1 MIYHQE
7 KFRSIQK
14 QLLFPNLKLKKMNLK
29 FLKSDF
35 PASIV
40 VFFVAL
46 PLCLG
51 IALASGAP
59 LLSGLIA
66 GVIGGIV
73 VGALSGSNLG
83 VSGPAAGLA
92 AIVAASITELG
103 SFEVFLVAVVLSGI
117 IQILF
122 GILRLGVIG
131 YFFPNSVILGMLS
144 GIGIIIILKQIP
156 HLFGYDSEPMGADE
170 FVEATGENTFSAISH
185 IFSNVSP
192 GSVIIGF
199 LGLALIVFWDSI
211 LAKKGKIFRV
221 LQGAIVAVLLGT
233 IIKLIFD
240 NYPNLA
246 VKDIHLVSIPVANNL
261 NDLVNFLRFPDF
273 SAITNPKVL
282 TIAFTIALIASL
294 ETLLSVEATDKLD
307 PDKHV
312 TPTNRELFAQGTG
325 NILSGLIGGLPLT
338 QVIVRS
344 SANIQSNAK
353 SKLST
358 IIHGLLLLLAVL
370 ALPKMLNHIPLS
382 VLAAILIVVG
392 YKLAKPSLFKKMWV
406 KGWTQFVPFVAT
418 IIVIVVKDLLWGIS
432 VGLFIGIIV
441 IIVKSY
447 QNSLFLNI
455 DKSND
460 KLVKM
465 TFVEEVTFLNKGA
478 IAKQLGSL
486 PNDITLEL
494 DVRNSKYID
503 SDIIEILE
511 DFVVQAKNK
520 SITVLLLS
528 ERGNE
533 TNPQSYIEF
542 FKRDKIMKYSYFS
555 QGDTIFK
562 K

>member
-1 MIYHQE
+1 
-7 KFRSIQK
+7 
-14 QLLFPNLKLKKMNLK
+14 MNFK
-29 FLKSDF
+29 HLKSDF

-66 GVIGGIV
+66 GVVGGVV
-73 VGALSGSNLG
+73 VGMLSGSSLG

-92 AIVAASITELG
+92 AIVAAAITELG
-103 SFEVFLVAVVLSGI
+103 SFEVFLVAVVIAGA

-122 GILRLGVIG
+122 GILRFGVIG

-170 FVEATGENTFSAISH
+170 FEEPSGENTFTAISH
-185 IFSNVSP
+185 VLDNISP
-192 GSVIIGF
+192 GSIIIGAM
-199 LGLALIVFWDSI
+199 ALILILFWDNI
-211 LAKKGKIFRV
+211 LAKKSKVFKVI
-221 LQGAIVAVLLGT
+221 QGPIVAVLLGT
-233 IIKLIFD
+233 IVKLIFD
-240 NYPNLA
+240 NYADLS
-246 VKDIHLVSIPVANNL
+246 VRDIHLVTIPVANSL
-261 NDLVNFLRFPDF
+261 NDLKAFLTFPDF

-282 TIAFTIALIASL
+282 TVAFTLALIASL

-307 PDKHV
+307 PAKNV

-325 NILSGLIGGLPLT
+325 NILSGLLGGLPLT

-358 IIHGLLLLLAVL
+358 VMHGMLLLLAVL
-370 ALPKMLNHIPLS
+370 ALPKILNHIPLS
-382 VLAAILIVVG
+382 ALAAVLIMVG
-392 YKLAKPSLFKKMWV
+392 YKLAKPSLFKKMWD

-418 IIVIVVKDLLWGIS
+418 IAVIVAKDLLWGIL
-432 VGLFIGIIV
+432 VGLFIGV
-441 IIVKSY
+441 LVVLVKSY

-455 DKSND
+455 DKAND
-460 KLVKM
+460 KLIKM
-465 TFVEEVTFLNKGA
+465 AFVEEVTFLNKGA
-478 IAKQLGSL
+478 IAKQLQNL
-486 PNDITLEL
+486 PKDITLEL
-494 DVRNSKYID
+494 DVRKSKYID
-503 SDIIEILE
+503 SDVIDVLE

-520 SITVLLLS
+520 NITVHLFS
-528 ERGNE
+528 ERGNV
-533 TNPQSYIEF
+533 TNPKSYVEF
-542 FKRDKIMKYSYFS
+542 FKREKIMNYSYFDS
-555 QGDTIFK
+555 GDTAFK
-562 K
+562 NDQQ

>member
-1 MIYHQE
+1 MIYQQE

-14 QLLFPNLKLKKMNLK
+14 QLLFLNLKLNKMNLK

-261 NDLVNFLRFPDF
+261 NDLISFLTFPDF

-465 TFVEEVTFLNKGA
+465 TFAEEVTFLNKGA

>member
-1 MIYHQE
+1 
-7 KFRSIQK
+7 
-14 QLLFPNLKLKKMNLK
+14 MNLK
-29 FLKSDF
+29 YLKSDF

-59 LLSGLIA
+59 LLSGLIT

-122 GILRLGVIG
+122 GILRLGIIG

-240 NYPNLA
+240 NYPTLA

-261 NDLVNFLRFPDF
+261 NDLISFLTFPDF

-353 SKLST
+353 SKLSA

-370 ALPKMLNHIPLS
+370 ALPKILNHIPLS
-382 VLAAILIVVG
+382 VLAAVLIVVG
-392 YKLAKPSLFKKMWV
+392 YKLAKPSLFKKMWA

-418 IIVIVVKDLLWGIS
+418 ILVIVVKDLLWGIS

-455 DKSND
+455 DKTND

-465 TFVEEVTFLNKGA
+465 TFAEEVTFLNKGA

-555 QGDTIFK
+555 QGDTVFK

>member
-1 MIYHQE
+1 MIYQQE
-7 KFRSIQK
+7 KFCSIQK

-29 FLKSDF
+29 YLKSDF

-170 FVEATGENTFSAISH
+170 FAEATGENTFSAISH

-199 LGLALIVFWDSI
+199 LGLALIVFWDSF

-261 NDLVNFLRFPDF
+261 NDLISFLTFPDF
-273 SAITNPKVL
+273 SAVTNPKVL

-353 SKLST
+353 SKLSS

-382 VLAAILIVVG
+382 VLAAVLIVVG
-392 YKLAKPSLFKKMWV
+392 YKLAKPSLFKKMWA

-418 IIVIVVKDLLWGIS
+418 ILVIVVKDLLWGIS

-465 TFVEEVTFLNKGA
+465 TFAEEVTFLNKGA

>member
-1 MIYHQE
+1 MIYQQE
-7 KFRSIQK
+7 KFRSIKK
-14 QLLFPNLKLKKMNLK
+14 QLLFLNLKLNKMNLK

-59 LLSGLIA
+59 LLSVLIA

-92 AIVAASITELG
+92 AIVAASIIELG

-156 HLFGYDSEPMGADE
+156 HLFGYDYEPMGADE
-170 FVEATGENTFSAISH
+170 FLEATGENTFSAISH
-185 IFSNVSP
+185 VFSNVSP

-199 LGLALIVFWDSI
+199 LGLALIVFWYSI

-261 NDLVNFLRFPDF
+261 NDLISFLTFPDF
-273 SAITNPKVL
+273 SAVTNPKVL
-282 TIAFTIALIASL
+282 TISFTIALIASL

-370 ALPKMLNHIPLS
+370 ALPKMLNHIP
-382 VLAAILIVVG
+382 
-392 YKLAKPSLFKKMWV
+392 YLF
-406 KGWTQFVPFVAT
+406 
-418 IIVIVVKDLLWGIS
+418 
-432 VGLFIGIIV
+432 
-441 IIVKSY
+441 
-447 QNSLFLNI
+447 
-455 DKSND
+455 
-460 KLVKM
+460 
-465 TFVEEVTFLNKGA
+465 
-478 IAKQLGSL
+478 
-486 PNDITLEL
+486 
-494 DVRNSKYID
+494 
-503 SDIIEILE
+503 
-511 DFVVQAKNK
+511 
-520 SITVLLLS
+520 
-528 ERGNE
+528 
-533 TNPQSYIEF
+533 
-542 FKRDKIMKYSYFS
+542 
-555 QGDTIFK
+555 
-562 K
+562 

>member
-1 MIYHQE
+1 
-7 KFRSIQK
+7 
-14 QLLFPNLKLKKMNLK
+14 MNFK
-29 FLKSDF
+29 HLKSDF

-66 GVIGGIV
+66 GVVGGVV
-73 VGALSGSNLG
+73 VGMLSGSSLG

-92 AIVAASITELG
+92 AIVAAAITELG
-103 SFEVFLVAVVLSGI
+103 SFEVFLVAVVIAGA

-122 GILRLGVIG
+122 GILRFGVIG

-170 FVEATGENTFSAISH
+170 FEEPSGENTFTAISH
-185 IFSNVSP
+185 VLDNISP
-192 GSVIIGF
+192 GSIIIGAM
-199 LGLALIVFWDSI
+199 ALILILFWDNI
-211 LAKKGKIFRV
+211 LAKKSKIFKV
-221 LQGAIVAVLLGT
+221 IQGPIVAVLVGT
-233 IIKLIFD
+233 IVKLIFD
-240 NYPNLA
+240 NYADLT
-246 VKDIHLVSIPVANNL
+246 VRDIHLVTIPVANSL
-261 NDLVNFLRFPDF
+261 NDLKAFLTFPDF

-282 TIAFTIALIASL
+282 TVAFTLALIASL

-307 PDKHV
+307 PAKNV

-358 IIHGLLLLLAVL
+358 VIHGMLLLLAVL
-370 ALPKMLNHIPLS
+370 ALPKILNHIPLS
-382 VLAAILIVVG
+382 ALAAVLIMVG
-392 YKLAKPSLFKKMWV
+392 YKLAKPSLFKKMWD

-418 IIVIVVKDLLWGIS
+418 IAVIVAKDLLWGIL
-432 VGLFIGIIV
+432 VGLFIGV
-441 IIVKSY
+441 LVVLVKSY

-455 DKSND
+455 DKAND
-460 KLVKM
+460 KLIKM
-465 TFVEEVTFLNKGA
+465 AFVEEVTFLNKGA
-478 IAKQLGSL
+478 IAKQLQNL
-486 PNDITLEL
+486 PKDITLEL
-494 DVRNSKYID
+494 DVRKSKYID
-503 SDIIEILE
+503 SDVIDVLE

-520 SITVLLLS
+520 NITVHLFS
-528 ERGNE
+528 ERGNV
-533 TNPQSYIEF
+533 TNPKSYVEF
-542 FKRDKIMKYSYFS
+542 FKREKIMNYSYFDS
-555 QGDTIFK
+555 GDTAFK
-562 K
+562 NDQQ

>member
-1 MIYHQE
+1 M
-7 KFRSIQK
+7 K
-14 QLLFPNLKLKKMNLK
+14 QNNFNELKDSLKA
-29 FLKSDF
+29 DV

-66 GVIGGIV
+66 GVIGGVV
-73 VGALSGSNLG
+73 VGILSGSNLG

-92 AIVAASITELG
+92 AIVAAAITELG
-103 SFEVFLVAVVLSGI
+103 SFEVFLVAVVLAGL

-122 GILRLGVIG
+122 GILRFGIIG

-170 FVEATGENTFSAISH
+170 FVETSGENTFSAISH
-185 IFSNVSP
+185 ILGNIGP
-192 GSVIIGF
+192 GSIIIGI
-199 LGLALIVFWDSI
+199 LGLALILFWDTI
-211 LAKKGKIFRV
+211 LAKKSKIFTV
-221 LQGAIVAVLLGT
+221 IQGPIIAVLVGT

-240 NYPNLA
+240 NSDIA
-246 VKDIHLVSIPVANNL
+246 VRDIHLVSIPVVSSL
-261 NDLVNFLRFPDF
+261 SDLKGFLTFPDF
-273 SAITNPKVL
+273 SAIRNPRVL
-282 TIAFTIALIASL
+282 TIAFTLALIASL

-307 PDKHV
+307 PAKNV
-312 TPTNRELFAQGTG
+312 TPTNRELFAQGMG

-344 SANIQSNAK
+344 SANLQSNAK
-353 SKLST
+353 SKLSA

-370 ALPKMLNHIPLS
+370 ALPKILNHIPLS
-382 VLAAILIVVG
+382 VLAAVLIVVG
-392 YKLAKPSLFKKMWV
+392 YKLAKPSLFKKMWA

-418 IIVIVVKDLLWGIS
+418 IAVIVAKDLLWGILA
-432 VGLFIGIIV
+432 GLFIGVVV
-441 IIVKSY
+441 IMVKSY
-447 QNSLFLNI
+447 QNSLFLNV
-455 DKSND
+455 DKAND

-465 TFVEEVTFLNKGA
+465 TFAEEVTFLNKGA
-478 IAKQLGSL
+478 IAKQLKSL
-486 PNDITLEL
+486 QKDITLEL

-503 SDIIEILE
+503 SDVIDILD
-511 DFVVQAKNK
+511 DFVVQSKNK
-520 SITVLLLS
+520 NITVHLLS

-533 TNPQSYIEF
+533 TNPQSYLEF
-542 FKRDKIMKYSYFS
+542 FKRKKIMSYSFFD
-555 QGDTIFK
+555 QGDTVFK
-562 K
+562 N

>member
-1 MIYHQE
+1 MIYQQE

-14 QLLFPNLKLKKMNLK
+14 QLLFLNLKLNKMNLK

-246 VKDIHLVSIPVANNL
+246 VKDIHLVSIPVADNL
-261 NDLVNFLRFPDF
+261 NDLLNFLTFPDF

-465 TFVEEVTFLNKGA
+465 TFAEEVTFLNKGA

>member
-1 MIYHQE
+1 MIYQQE

-14 QLLFPNLKLKKMNLK
+14 QLLFLNLKLNKMNLK

-199 LGLALIVFWDSI
+199 LGLALIVFWDSF

-261 NDLVNFLRFPDF
+261 NDLISFLTFPDF
-273 SAITNPKVL
+273 SAVTNPKVL

-465 TFVEEVTFLNKGA
+465 TFAEEVTFLNKGA

>member
-1 MIYHQE
+1 MIYQQE
-7 KFRSIQK
+7 KFLSIQK
-14 QLLFPNLKLKKMNLK
+14 QLLFLNLNFKKMNLK
-29 FLKSDF
+29 YLKSDF

-59 LLSGLIA
+59 LLSGLIT

-122 GILRLGVIG
+122 GILRLGIIG

-240 NYPNLA
+240 NYPTLA

-261 NDLVNFLRFPDF
+261 NDFISFLTFPDF
-273 SAITNPKVL
+273 SAITNLKVL

-353 SKLST
+353 SKLSA

-382 VLAAILIVVG
+382 VLAAVLIVVG
-392 YKLAKPSLFKKMWV
+392 YKLAKPSLFKKMWA

-418 IIVIVVKDLLWGIS
+418 ILVIVVKDLLWGIS

-455 DKSND
+455 DKTND

-465 TFVEEVTFLNKGA
+465 TFAEEVTFLNKGA

-555 QGDTIFK
+555 QGDTVFK

>member
-1 MIYHQE
+1 MIYQQE

-14 QLLFPNLKLKKMNLK
+14 QLLFLNLKLNKMNLK

-246 VKDIHLVSIPVANNL
+246 VKDIHLVSIPVADNL
-261 NDLVNFLRFPDF
+261 NDLLNFLTFPDF

-353 SKLST
+353 SKLSS

-465 TFVEEVTFLNKGA
+465 TFAEEVTFLNKGA

-503 SDIIEILE
+503 GDIIEILE

>member
-358 IIHGLLLLLAVL
+358 IIHGLFLLLAVL

-465 TFVEEVTFLNKGA
+465 TFAEEVTFLNKGA

>member
-1 MIYHQE
+1 V
-7 KFRSIQK
+7 K
-14 QLLFPNLKLKKMNLK
+14 QNNFNELKDSLKA
-29 FLKSDF
+29 DV

-66 GVIGGIV
+66 GVIGGVV
-73 VGALSGSNLG
+73 VGILSGSNLG

-92 AIVAASITELG
+92 AIVAAAITELG
-103 SFEVFLVAVVLSGI
+103 SFEVFLVAVVLAGL

-122 GILRLGVIG
+122 GILRFGIIG

-170 FVEATGENTFSAISH
+170 FVETSGENTFSAISH
-185 IFSNVSP
+185 ILGNIGP
-192 GSVIIGF
+192 GSIIIGI
-199 LGLALIVFWDSI
+199 LGLALILFWDTI
-211 LAKKGKIFRV
+211 LAKKSKIFTV
-221 LQGAIVAVLLGT
+221 IQGPIIAVLVGT

-240 NYPNLA
+240 NSDIA
-246 VKDIHLVSIPVANNL
+246 VRDIHLVSIPVVSSL
-261 NDLVNFLRFPDF
+261 SDLKGFLTFPDF
-273 SAITNPKVL
+273 SAIRNPRVL
-282 TIAFTIALIASL
+282 TIAFTLALIASL

-307 PDKHV
+307 PAKNV
-312 TPTNRELFAQGTG
+312 TPTNRELFAQGMG

-344 SANIQSNAK
+344 SANLQSNAK
-353 SKLST
+353 SKLSA

-370 ALPKMLNHIPLS
+370 ALPKILNHIPLS
-382 VLAAILIVVG
+382 VLAAVLIVVG
-392 YKLAKPSLFKKMWV
+392 YKLAKPSLFKKMWA

-418 IIVIVVKDLLWGIS
+418 IAVIVAKDLLWGILA
-432 VGLFIGIIV
+432 GLFIGVVV
-441 IIVKSY
+441 IMVKSY
-447 QNSLFLNI
+447 QNSLFLNV
-455 DKSND
+455 DKEND

-465 TFVEEVTFLNKGA
+465 TFAEEVTFLNKGA
-478 IAKQLGSL
+478 IAKQLKSL
-486 PNDITLEL
+486 PKDITLEL

-503 SDIIEILE
+503 SDVIDILD
-511 DFVVQAKNK
+511 DFVVQSKNK
-520 SITVLLLS
+520 NITVHLLS

-533 TNPQSYIEF
+533 TNPQSYLEF
-542 FKRDKIMKYSYFS
+542 FKRKKIMSYSFFD
-555 QGDTIFK
+555 QGDTVFK
-562 K
+562 N

>member
-1 MIYHQE
+1 MIYQQE

-14 QLLFPNLKLKKMNLK
+14 QLLFLNLKLKKMNLK

-261 NDLVNFLRFPDF
+261 NDLISFLTFPDF

-353 SKLST
+353 SKLSS

-382 VLAAILIVVG
+382 VLAAVLIVVG
-392 YKLAKPSLFKKMWV
+392 YKLAKPSLFKKMWA

-418 IIVIVVKDLLWGIS
+418 ILVIVVKDLLWGIS

-465 TFVEEVTFLNKGA
+465 TFAEEVTFLNKGA
-478 IAKQLGSL
+478 IAKQLVSL

>member
-1 MIYHQE
+1 
-7 KFRSIQK
+7 
-14 QLLFPNLKLKKMNLK
+14 MNLK
-29 FLKSDF
+29 TLKSDF

-92 AIVAASITELG
+92 AIVAAAIIELG
-103 SFEVFLVAVVLSGI
+103 NFEVFLVAVVLAGL

-122 GILRLGVIG
+122 GILRFGIIG

-156 HLFGYDSEPMGADE
+156 HLFGYDAEPMGADE
-170 FVEATGENTFSAISH
+170 FVEASGETTFSAIIH
-185 IFSNVSP
+185 ILGNITP
-192 GSVIIGF
+192 GSVIIGV
-199 LGLALIVFWDSI
+199 LGLTLILFWDNI
-211 LAKKGKIFRV
+211 LAKKSKIFKV
-221 LQGAIVAVLLGT
+221 IQGPIIAVVVGT

-240 NYPNLA
+240 NNTDLA
-246 VKDIHLVSIPVANNL
+246 IKDIHLVSIPVAENF
-261 NDLVNFLRFPDF
+261 NDLKAFLTFPDF
-273 SAITNPKVL
+273 SAIQDVRVW
-282 TIAFTIALIASL
+282 TIAFTLALIASL

-307 PDKHV
+307 PAKNV

-325 NILSGLIGGLPLT
+325 NVLSGLIGGLPLT

-353 SKLST
+353 SKMSA
-358 IIHGLLLLLAVL
+358 IIHGFLLLLAVL
-370 ALPKMLNHIPLS
+370 ALPKLLNNIPLS
-382 VLAAILIVVG
+382 VLAAVLIVVG
-392 YKLAKPSLFKKMWV
+392 YKLAKPSLFKKMWD
-406 KGWTQFVPFVAT
+406 KGWTQFVPFVTT
-418 IIVIVVKDLLWGIS
+418 IAVIVAKDLLWGIMA
-432 VGLFIGIIV
+432 GLIIGIIV
-441 IIVKSY
+441 IMVKSY
-447 QNSLFLNI
+447 QNSLFLHL
-455 DKSND
+455 DKAND

-465 TFVEEVTFLNKGA
+465 VFAEEVTFLNKGA
-478 IAKQLGSL
+478 IAKQLQSL

-503 SDIIEILE
+503 SDIIDILE
-511 DFVVQAKNK
+511 DFVVQSENKN
-520 SITVLLLS
+520 ITVNLLS
-528 ERGNE
+528 ERGNV
-533 TNPQSYIEF
+533 TNPQSYVDF
-542 FKRDKIMKYSYFS
+542 FLKEKIKNYSYFDA
-555 QGDTIFK
+555 GDTAFK
-562 K
+562 N

>member
-1 MIYHQE
+1 MLIDS
-7 KFRSIQK
+7 FVVK
-14 QLLFPNLKLKKMNLK
+14 QNNFNELKDSLKA
-29 FLKSDF
+29 DV

-66 GVIGGIV
+66 GVIGGVV
-73 VGALSGSNLG
+73 VGILSGSNLG

-92 AIVAASITELG
+92 AIVAAAITELG
-103 SFEVFLVAVVLSGI
+103 SFEVFLVAVVLAGL

-122 GILRLGVIG
+122 GILRFGIIG

-170 FVEATGENTFSAISH
+170 FVETSGENTFSAISH
-185 IFSNVSP
+185 ILGNIGP
-192 GSVIIGF
+192 GSIIIGI
-199 LGLALIVFWDSI
+199 LGLALILFWDTI
-211 LAKKGKIFRV
+211 LAKKSKIFTV
-221 LQGAIVAVLLGT
+221 IQGPIIAVLVGT

-240 NYPNLA
+240 NSDIA
-246 VKDIHLVSIPVANNL
+246 VRDIHLVSIPVVSSL
-261 NDLVNFLRFPDF
+261 SDLKGFLTFPDF
-273 SAITNPKVL
+273 SAIRNPRVL
-282 TIAFTIALIASL
+282 TIAFTLALIASL

-307 PDKHV
+307 PAKNV
-312 TPTNRELFAQGTG
+312 TPTNRELFAQGMG

-344 SANIQSNAK
+344 SANLQSNAK
-353 SKLST
+353 SKLSA

-370 ALPKMLNHIPLS
+370 ALPKILNHIPLS
-382 VLAAILIVVG
+382 VLAAVLIVVG
-392 YKLAKPSLFKKMWV
+392 YKLAKPSLFKKMWA

-418 IIVIVVKDLLWGIS
+418 IAVIVAKDLLWGILA
-432 VGLFIGIIV
+432 GLFIGVVV
-441 IIVKSY
+441 IMVKSY
-447 QNSLFLNI
+447 QNSSFLNV
-455 DKSND
+455 DKAND

-465 TFVEEVTFLNKGA
+465 TFAEEVTFLNKGA
-478 IAKQLGSL
+478 IAKQLKSL
-486 PNDITLEL
+486 PKDITLEL

-503 SDIIEILE
+503 SDVIDILD
-511 DFVVQAKNK
+511 DFVVQSKNK
-520 SITVLLLS
+520 NITVHLLS

-533 TNPQSYIEF
+533 TNPQSYVEF
-542 FKRDKIMKYSYFS
+542 FKRKKIMSYSFFD
-555 QGDTIFK
+555 QGDTVFK
-562 K
+562 N

>member
-1 MIYHQE
+1 MIYQQV

-14 QLLFPNLKLKKMNLK
+14 QLLFLNSKLKKMNLK
-29 FLKSDF
+29 YLKSDF

-83 VSGPAAGLA
+83 VTGPAAGLA

-185 IFSNVSP
+185 IFSNVGP

-261 NDLVNFLRFPDF
+261 NDLVSFLTFPDF

-353 SKLST
+353 SKLSA

-382 VLAAILIVVG
+382 VLAAVLIVVG
-392 YKLAKPSLFKKMWV
+392 YKLAKPSLFKKMWA

-418 IIVIVVKDLLWGIS
+418 ILVIVVKDLLWGIS
-432 VGLFIGIIV
+432 VGLLIGIIV

-465 TFVEEVTFLNKGA
+465 TFAEEVTFLNKVA

-542 FKRDKIMKYSYFS
+542 FKRDKL
-555 QGDTIFK
+555 
-562 K
+562 

>member
-1 MIYHQE
+1 
-7 KFRSIQK
+7 
-14 QLLFPNLKLKKMNLK
+14 MNYK
-29 FLKSDF
+29 NLKSDF

-66 GVIGGIV
+66 GVIGGLV
-73 VGALSGSNLG
+73 VGFLSGSNLG

-103 SFEVFLVAVVLSGI
+103 SFEVFLVAVVLAGV

-122 GILRLGVIG
+122 GIFRLGVIG

-170 FVEATGENTFSAISH
+170 FIEATGENTFSAISH
-185 IFSNVSP
+185 IISNISI
-192 GSVIIGF
+192 GSFIIGF
-199 LGLALIVFWDSI
+199 LGLALIIFWDTI
-211 LAKKGKIFRV
+211 LSKKSKIFRV
-221 LQGAIVAVLLGT
+221 IQGAIVAVLVGT
-233 IIKLIFD
+233 ITKLIFD
-240 NYPNLA
+240 NYSGLA
-246 VKDIHLVSIPVANNL
+246 VKDIHLVTIPVANNL
-261 NDLVNFLRFPDF
+261 NDLIGFLTFPDF
-273 SAITNPKVL
+273 NAITNPKVV

-294 ETLLSVEATDKLD
+294 ETLLCLEATDKLD
-307 PDKHV
+307 PARNV
-312 TPTNRELFAQGTG
+312 TPSNRELFAQGTG
-325 NILSGLIGGLPLT
+325 NIISGLIGGLPLT

-353 SKLST
+353 SKLSS

-370 ALPKMLNHIPLS
+370 VLPKILNHIPLS
-382 VLAAILIVVG
+382 ILAAVLIVVG
-392 YKLAKPSLFKKMWV
+392 YKLAKPSLFKKMWDR
-406 KGWTQFVPFVAT
+406 GWTQFVPFVST
-418 IIVIVVKDLLWGIS
+418 IVVIVAKDLLWGIS
-432 VGLFIGIIV
+432 AGLFIGVIV
-441 IIVKSY
+441 IMVKSY

-455 DKSND
+455 DSTND

-465 TFVEEVTFLNKGA
+465 TLAEEVTFLNKGA
-478 IAKQLGSL
+478 IAKQLGIL

-503 SDIIEILE
+503 SDILDVLE

-520 SITVLLLS
+520 NITVQLLS
-528 ERGNE
+528 ERGNV
-533 TNPQSYIEF
+533 TNPKSYTEF
-542 FKRDKIMKYSYFS
+542 FKRKKIINYSYFS
-555 QGDTIFK
+555 SGGNDFK

>member
-1 MIYHQE
+1 MIYQQE
-7 KFRSIQK
+7 KFCSIQK

-29 FLKSDF
+29 YLKSDF

-261 NDLVNFLRFPDF
+261 NDLISFLTFPDF

-465 TFVEEVTFLNKGA
+465 TFAEEVTFLNKGA

-503 SDIIEILE
+503 GDIIEILE

>member
-1 MIYHQE
+1 MIYQQE

-14 QLLFPNLKLKKMNLK
+14 QLLFLNLKLNKMNLK

-170 FVEATGENTFSAISH
+170 FLEATGENTFSAISH

-199 LGLALIVFWDSI
+199 LGLALIVFWDSF

-261 NDLVNFLRFPDF
+261 NDLISFLTFPDF
-273 SAITNPKVL
+273 SAVTNPKVL

-353 SKLST
+353 SKLSS

-465 TFVEEVTFLNKGA
+465 TFAEEVTFLNKGA
-478 IAKQLGSL
+478 IAKQLISL

>member
-1 MIYHQE
+1 MIYQQE

-29 FLKSDF
+29 YLKSDF

-92 AIVAASITELG
+92 AIVAASIIELG

-170 FVEATGENTFSAISH
+170 FLEATGENTFSAISH

-261 NDLVNFLRFPDF
+261 NDLISFLTFPDF

-358 IIHGLLLLLAVL
+358 IIHGLFLLLAVL

-392 YKLAKPSLFKKMWV
+392 YKLAKPSLFKKMWA

-465 TFVEEVTFLNKGA
+465 TFAEEVTFLNKGA

-503 SDIIEILE
+503 GDIIEILE